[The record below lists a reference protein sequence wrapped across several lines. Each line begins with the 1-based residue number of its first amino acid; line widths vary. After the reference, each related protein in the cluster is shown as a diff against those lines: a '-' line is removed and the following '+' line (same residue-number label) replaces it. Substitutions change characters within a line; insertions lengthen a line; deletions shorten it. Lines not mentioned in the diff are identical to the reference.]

1 MKKIQFCFHFNL
13 ETRIMIMSVTI
24 TAKSRF
30 CFIARTLD
38 SSKSENTPPNR
49 LSHSSRQKMGLA
61 GLGTDALTWL

>member
-1 MKKIQFCFHFNL
+1 MKKIQFCLYFKSRKYDIDNV
-13 ETRIMIMSVTI
+13 EVTI
-24 TAKSRF
+24 TAVSRF

-61 GLGTDALTWL
+61 GLRL